1 MLRRSLALLAFL
13 ITLLAQAGMAQTA
26 DSGAPGAV
34 SATEVA
40 GGSIVALPTIVAA
53 TTVALAVVVGTN
65 KSTSGTNGTVGS
77 R

>member
-1 MLRRSLALLAFL
+1 MLRRSLALLAFSVTFL
-13 ITLLAQAGMAQTA
+13 VQAVMAQTA

-34 SATEVA
+34 SATAVA
-40 GGSIVALPTIVAA
+40 GGSIAALPTVVAA
-53 TTVALAVVVGTN
+53 TTVALALVVGTN